1 MTKSIKNTCVGI
13 LGDGQLALMQAESL
27 IKLGTDFLCLS
38 NNLNSPIHSAFP
50 DHITKDVKRF
60 KSECSVFTLENEF
73 YSVSEIEEILEE
85 KSKQIFPDLKSYHH
99 FSHKISQKKF
109 YDSAGVPIAQWMELK
124 HEQDIKEIE
133 NRFDYPFIIKTSQ
146 GGYDGKGVRVVKN
159 PIELFKTLTDF
170 KFSEQNPLLVE
181 EKVQIKK
188 ELAQGFLS
196 DNNGHLSRLPLVET
210 LQEEGICHLV
220 QYPAQVS
227 QEIQSQIS
235 LILDKL
241 IATGLRGIFNF
252 EFFLTD
258 DEQVLLNEGAP
269 RTHNSQHL
277 TLNASNFS
285 QFDLLSQFL
294 INPSKA
300 PREIQ
305 THPSV
310 MINILGKSE
319 GPCGDLIIP
328 KLSGVK
334 VYPKLYGKKSSSFG
348 RKMGHVNIVDE
359 NASSDIL
366 FLAKRILKE
375 YEL

>member
-1 MTKSIKNTCVGI
+1 MTLSAKTTRIGI
-13 LGDGQLALMQAESL
+13 FGDGQLALMQAESL
-27 IKLGTDFLCLS
+27 MKRGCDFLCLS
-38 NNLNSPIHSAFP
+38 NNLHSPIHSVFP
-50 DHITKDVKRF
+50 DNITKDVKRF

-85 KSKQIFPDLKSYHH
+85 KSGQIFPDLKSYKH

-109 YDSAGVPIAQWMELK
+109 YDSAGVPTARWMELK
-124 HEQDIKEIE
+124 NKQDIKEIE
-133 NRFDYPFIIKTSQ
+133 NQFDYPLIIKTSR

-159 PIELFKTLTDF
+159 PTELFQTLTNF
-170 KFSEQNPLLVE
+170 KFSQENPLFVE
-181 EKVQIKK
+181 EKVEIKK

-196 DNNGHLSRLPLVET
+196 DNNGHLTRLPLVET

-227 QEIQSQIS
+227 QETQSQIGS
-235 LILDKL
+235 ILDKL

-252 EFFLTD
+252 EFFLTVD
-258 DEQVLLNEGAP
+258 DKVLINEGAP

-285 QFDLLSQFL
+285 QFDLLSQYL
-294 INPSKA
+294 INPSEA
-300 PREIQ
+300 PREVE
-305 THPSV
+305 THPSM
-310 MINILGKSE
+310 MINILGKSD

-328 KLSGVK
+328 KLSEVK
-334 VYPKLYGKKSSSFG
+334 VYPKLYGKKSSSPG

-359 NASSDIL
+359 NATSDL
-366 FLAKRILKE
+366 VFLAKKILKE

>member
-1 MTKSIKNTCVGI
+1 MTLGTKTTRIGI
-13 LGDGQLALMQAESL
+13 FGDGQLALMQAESL
-27 IKLGTDFLCLS
+27 MKWGSDFLCLS
-38 NNLNSPIHSAFP
+38 NNLDSPIHSAFP
-50 DHITKDVKRF
+50 NHITKDVKRF

-85 KSKQIFPDLKSYHH
+85 KSEQIFPDLKSYHH

-109 YDSAGVPIAQWMELK
+109 YDSAGVPTARWMELK
-124 HEQDIKEIE
+124 HEQDIREIE
-133 NRFDYPFIIKTSQ
+133 NHFSYPFIIKASQ

-159 PIELFKTLTDF
+159 PDEFFQTLTEF
-170 KFSEQNPLLVE
+170 KFSQQNSLLIE

-220 QYPAQVS
+220 QYPAHVS
-227 QEIQSQIS
+227 QEVQSQIS
-235 LILDKL
+235 LILEKL
-241 IATGLRGIFNF
+241 ISTGLKGIFNF
-252 EFFLTD
+252 EFFLTTD
-258 DEQVLLNEGAP
+258 DKVLINEGAP

-294 INPSKA
+294 INPSEA
-300 PREIQ
+300 PSEIQ
-305 THPSV
+305 THPSM

-319 GPCGDLIIP
+319 GPCGELIIP

-334 VYPKLYGKKSSSFG
+334 VYPKLYGKKSSSPG

-359 NASSDIL
+359 NATSDIL